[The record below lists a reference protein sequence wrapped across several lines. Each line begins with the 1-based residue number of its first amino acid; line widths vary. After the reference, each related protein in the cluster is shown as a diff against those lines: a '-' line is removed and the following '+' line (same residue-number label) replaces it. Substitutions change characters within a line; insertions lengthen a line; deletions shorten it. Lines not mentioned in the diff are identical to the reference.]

1 MSLPDGNASADDS
14 QLIADILEG
23 DVNAYS
29 TLVQRYQGA
38 IFNLMFRMT
47 DSYEDASDLAQE
59 TFIKAYDQLYRFQR
73 GKKFFPWLYTI
84 GLNHARNFLR
94 HKNRMHWVSLE
105 DCEIGF
111 ELDYPGQQEEKICAN
126 LDYGQLHAGLN
137 ELPLDYREA
146 LMLRYHEGLSME
158 DVAEAMSLK
167 LSAAK
172 MRVHRGL
179 AKLHSILEKNQ
190 NGNERTQTAPSGNC
204 PR

>member
-14 QLIADILEG
+14 QLIADILDG

-29 TLVQRYQGA
+29 TLVLRYQGA

-47 DSYEDASDLAQE
+47 GSYEDASDLAQE

-94 HKNRMHWVSLE
+94 HKNRMQWVSLG
-105 DCEIGF
+105 DCEIGS
-111 ELDYPGQQEEKICAN
+111 ELDYPGQQEEETCAK
-126 LDYGQLHAGLN
+126 LDYEQLHEALN
-137 ELPLDYREA
+137 QLPLDYREA
-146 LMLRYHEGLSME
+146 LILRYHEGLSMDE
-158 DVAEAMSLK
+158 VAEAMTLK

-179 AKLHSILEKNQ
+179 AKLRDIFERKQ
-190 NGNERTQTAPSGNC
+190 NGKEKTCRTV
-204 PR
+204 